1 MILRDL
7 ATVTFCF
14 RSHSPDLFSVRV
26 TVAREGEGE
35 GGEREGGKGQICFE
49 FL

>member
-14 RSHSPDLFSVRV
+14 RSHSPDLFSVQ
-26 TVAREGEGE
+26 VARKGE
-35 GGEREGGKGQICFE
+35 GGEGGAEEGKD
-49 FL
+49 